1 MEGEVVIAARLTS
14 PWDRARR
21 ARLEVLPFL
30 ALFALLVAFLLTA
43 PASAL
48 TTAGSGQKKRSNDP
62 TLCPYCK
69 NDPELMKK
77 AGIVSHGGF
86 DFGKNN
92 TAKIDEFLP
101 TQDIKWIETA
111 HFKIGFALGT
121 QKVTL
126 EEKKKIQAELTRLH
140 QALPE
145 VKPETG
151 LIDPWLRTHLYA
163 QRCEDVW
170 NRFLEIMQA
179 KDLEWADGS
188 GAPWKGSYNGEGPYL
203 GMRQKYEVLIL
214 TNETAHLAFLMEH
227 AGLPIKKT
235 QRWHYVGRGAIS
247 VNIHAEQGRL
257 RVDQALHGHV
267 AFNLAHN
274 LYDGF
279 NHYSYD
285 TPVWYHEGLAHF
297 MEREI
302 EPDYNSFDAG
312 EGATADM
319 TNKKEWKPDVLKL
332 IDSNTAPRMAEL
344 LQLKTFAE
352 LKLPHHYTTWAMID
366 FLEKTKPDQLAK
378 FLQHMKRCYNDK
390 GQPSGENLIEFH
402 RKAFKEDLG
411 MTYAEFDDAWR
422 EWAKT
427 AYKAGPPKNGDPG
440 SVVGPGGLGP
450 KPGGG

>member
-1 MEGEVVIAARLTS
+1 MEIEDLSFALRT
-14 PWDRARR
+14 PRR
-21 ARLEVLPFL
+21 AFVAALAALFL
-30 ALFALLVAFLLTA
+30 AGSAGANVGAQ
-43 PASAL
+43 ASA
-48 TTAGSGQKKRSNDP
+48 QKKRSNDP

-69 NDPELMKK
+69 NDPEVMKK

-92 TAKIDEFLP
+92 TTKIDEFLP
-101 TQDIKWIETA
+101 TQDIKWIESA
-111 HFKIGFALGT
+111 HFKIGFALGV

-126 EEKKKIQAELTRLH
+126 EEKKKIQGELARLH
-140 QALPE
+140 VAMPDI
-145 VKPETG
+145 KPEIG
-151 LIDPWLRTHLYA
+151 MLDPWLRAHLYA

-170 NRFLEIMQA
+170 NRFVELMQA
-179 KDLEWADGS
+179 KDIEWADGK
-188 GAPWKGSYNGEGPYL
+188 GGPWKGTYNGEGPYL
-203 GMRQKYEVLIL
+203 GMKQKYEVIVL
-214 TNETAHLAFLMEH
+214 TNEAAHLALLMEH
-227 AGLPIKKT
+227 AGLPIRKS
-235 QRWHYVGRGAIS
+235 QRWHYVDRGAIS
-247 VNIHAEQGRL
+247 LNVHAEQGRL
-257 RVDQALHGHV
+257 RVDMALHGHI

-312 EGATADM
+312 EGASADM
-319 TNKKEWKPDVLKL
+319 TNKKDWKPDVLKL
-332 IDSNTAPRMAEL
+332 IDANTAPRMAEL

-352 LKLPHHYTTWAMID
+352 LKLPHHYTTWAMMD
-366 FLEKTKPDQLAK
+366 FLVKTKPDKLAK

-390 GQPSGENLIEFH
+390 GQPTGENLIEFH

-411 MTYAEFDDAWR
+411 MSYAEFDDAWR

-427 AYKAGPPKNGDPG
+427 AYKPGPPKSGDP
-440 SVVGPGGLGP
+440 SVIGPGGLGP